1 VARFGGDEF
10 VVMLS
15 ELHVDKALASEQAMG
30 VAEKIRA
37 SVAEPYLLT
46 LTHPGQA
53 SRTVEHRCSASMGV
67 VMFVNHESDQ
77 ADIMKWAD
85 AAMYQAK
92 DAGRN
97 TTRMY
102 GVPQ

>member
-1 VARFGGDEF
+1 
-10 VVMLS
+10 MLS
-15 ELHVDKALASEQAMG
+15 ELDADKVQSTEQAAG

-37 SVAEPYLLT
+37 SVAEPYFLNV
-46 LTHPGQA
+46 THPGQE
-53 SRTVEHRCSASMGV
+53 SRTVEHHCSASMGV
-67 VMFVNHESDQ
+67 VLFVNHESGP

-97 TTRMY
+97 AIQFY
-102 GVPQ
+102 GLR